1 MKGLDMW
8 HGKIF
13 CFSAL
18 LTALF
23 SSGTATA
30 QEPDIDC
37 ESAKRYLVEQYDRS
51 DPATNE
57 KYYEIWSSA
66 QCVRA
71 RENAELHVDPDI
83 ASNEQFIRSLS
94 QDYDAR
100 LAQLPAICQSI
111 VDNRWSQASEK
122 FRLQQKKSELLAS
135 CIRNRQHSVRAE
147 YLNRL
152 NKEAAAQFVEKQRLN
167 REQIAADEAAD
178 AMRRAEYEKKMEQ
191 WRDAVKRCEAGDVR
205 YCSSGL

>member
-1 MKGLDMW
+1 MKGLNMW

-100 LAQLPAICQSI
+100 LAQLPVICQSI
-111 VDNRWSQASEK
+111 VDNRWSQ
-122 FRLQQKKSELLAS
+122 
-135 CIRNRQHSVRAE
+135 
-147 YLNRL
+147 
-152 NKEAAAQFVEKQRLN
+152 AAQFVEKQRLN

-178 AMRRAEYEKKMEQ
+178 AMRRAEYEKKMEK